1 MSAAVAPLAVQRKR
15 RARIA
20 LAIVVL
26 LVIAA
31 LAAVVPVIVKST
43 QSTAVAP
50 ATVTAET
57 RTITQVVSGSGST
70 VAANSVTVNPE
81 VSGTITKLY
90 VSLGEEIQQGDRLY
104 RVSSDDADNALL
116 KAKSSLLQAKQSK
129 MQAASQLAQA
139 KSKLYSARTQRIQAQ
154 QSLDRL
160 ESKPATSTEAKD
172 AIVIAKRQLASAKT
186 GVSGAQDDV
195 DSAKVGVQV
204 ASANYTAAQR
214 SYDDAADDVDK
225 TVVTAPIDGTITALP
240 VSEGDFVSA
249 GTSSSS
255 SSGSSLTG
263 GDTGTG
269 GSASG
274 SSGSSIVIADLK
286 DLAVTVNVS
295 EVDVPDLSVGMEAT
309 VTIDALSGE
318 AFIGAVKSIS
328 PNGTTSSGVVNYA
341 VEISLEDG
349 DERLRPDMTATTDI
363 VTRTATG
370 AVAIP
375 NSAIKSD
382 GTTKYVQVSSGQ
394 TGSEKRTVKVG
405 VSDDTYTEIAS
416 GLKPGEKVLTAS
428 ATSSASSNEA
438 EFRGPGG
445 FMGGPP
451 GGGARGGN

>member
-31 LAAVVPVIVKST
+31 IAAVVPVVLKST
-43 QSTAVAP
+43 RSSTVAP

-90 VSLGEEIQQGDRLY
+90 VSLGDEVQEGDKLY

-116 KAKSSLLQAKQSK
+116 KARSSLLQAKQSK
-129 MQAASQLAQA
+129 MQAASQLTQA
-139 KSKLYSARTQRIQAQ
+139 KSQLYSAKTQKIQAQ

-160 ESKPATSTEAKD
+160 QSKPATSTEATD
-172 AIVIAKRQLASAKT
+172 EIVIAKRQLTSAKK
-186 GVSGAQDDV
+186 GVSAAQDGV
-195 DSAKVGVQV
+195 DSARVGVQV

-214 SYDDAADDVDK
+214 SYNDAADDVDK
-225 TVVTAPIDGTITALP
+225 TVVTALIDGTITALP

-255 SSGSSLTG
+255 SSGSSLAG
-263 GDTGTG
+263 GDTSTG
-269 GSASG
+269 GSTSG
-274 SSGSSIVIADLK
+274 SSGSSIVIADLTN
-286 DLAVTVNVS
+286 LAVTVNVS

-382 GTTKYVQVSSGQ
+382 GTTKYVQVSSGE
-394 TGSEKRTVKVG
+394 TDSVRRTVHVG
-405 VSDDTYTEIAS
+405 VSDDTFTEITS
-416 GLKPGEKVLTAS
+416 GLKAGEKVLTAS
-428 ATSSASSNEA
+428 ATSSSNASE
-438 EFRGPGG
+438 EGFRGGMM
-445 FMGGPP
+445 MGGPP
-451 GGGARGGN
+451 AGAARGGN